1 MKKKLLNIF
10 LFYLLIISPLLSQN
24 SQEDWTKCLRKLSD
38 VYFIIH
44 ENYYKKIDSEKLIYA
59 TIEGL
64 LNSLDP
70 HSHFYDPQMFSY
82 MREEQRGKFYGLGIQ
97 IQKQEDKLVVIS
109 PLEGTPA
116 YRMGI
121 QAGDIITHINGEST
135 KEMSDL
141 EAVFKLRGPKGTK
154 VNITIHREGLKK
166 PINLTITREEIP
178 LYSIPYS
185 FMLTK
190 NIGYIFIRSF
200 TQTTKEEFEKT
211 MKDLLKKGMK
221 KLILDLR
228 YNSGGSLTEAVE
240 IVDEFIPKGKL
251 IVSIKG
257 RKPYHMMEYFAKKNN
272 QYENIPLVVLINK
285 GSASASEIVAGAL
298 KDYKRAILIGQTTWG
313 KGLVQTLYPV
323 TYHTALALTTAQ
335 YFTPSGKV
343 IQRDYSS
350 LEEYFMH
357 KASSISEKEFIKGG
371 ISPDIHI
378 KSTLPSIVIK
388 FLNKGL
394 FFRYARKFVSKKT
407 SYSKKHKILKL
418 EQLFD
423 SNKILKKE
431 VIKDFKSFLNN
442 LKIKFDIKEFN
453 NAINAIKREISREIV
468 SAFKGQNEGMKI
480 YRMGDPIVKKAIQ
493 VLNQQ

>member
-1 MKKKLLNIF
+1 MKKNLLKFFILCF
-10 LFYLLIISPLLSQN
+10 LISFLVYSQDSN
-24 SQEDWTKCLRKLSD
+24 ENWTKSLRKLSD
-38 VYFIIH
+38 VYFIVN
-44 ENYYKKIDSEKLIYA
+44 ENYYKKINNEKLIYA

-70 HSHFYDPQMFSY
+70 HSHFYDPQMFKY
-82 MREEQRGKFYGLGIQ
+82 MKEEQQGKFYGLGIQ

-154 VNITIHREGLKK
+154 VNITIHREGLDK

-185 FMLTK
+185 FLLTK
-190 NIGYIFIRSF
+190 DIGYIFIRSF
-200 TQTTKEEFEKT
+200 TQTTTEEFEKS
-211 MKDLLKKGMK
+211 MKNLLKKGMK

-228 YNSGGSLTEAVE
+228 YNSGGYLKEAVE

-257 RKPYHMMEYFAKKNN
+257 RKSYHMMEYFSKKNN
-272 QYENIPLVVLINK
+272 QYENIPLVILINR

-298 KDYKRAILIGQTTWG
+298 KDYKRAILIGETTWG

-323 TYHTALALTTAQ
+323 SYNTALVLTTAQ

-350 LEEYFMH
+350 LEEYLM
-357 KASSISEKEFIKGG
+357 AKEPAGKEPTKGG
-371 ISPDIHI
+371 ISPDIYI
-378 KSTLPSIVIK
+378 KSTLPPLVVK

-394 FFRYARKFVSKKT
+394 FFRYARKF
-407 SYSKKHKILKL
+407 
-418 EQLFD
+418 
-423 SNKILKKE
+423 ILKKTPLSKKITKLENLFNKNGTLRVE
-431 VIKDFKSFLNN
+431 VLEDFKFFLKN
-442 LKIKFDIKEFN
+442 LKIKYDTQEFTKV
-453 NAINAIKREISREIV
+453 ISSIKREISREIV
-468 SAFKGQNEGMKI
+468 SAFKGQKEGMKI
-480 YRMGDPIVKKAIQ
+480 YRLTDSVVKKAIQ
-493 VLNQQ
+493 ILSRN